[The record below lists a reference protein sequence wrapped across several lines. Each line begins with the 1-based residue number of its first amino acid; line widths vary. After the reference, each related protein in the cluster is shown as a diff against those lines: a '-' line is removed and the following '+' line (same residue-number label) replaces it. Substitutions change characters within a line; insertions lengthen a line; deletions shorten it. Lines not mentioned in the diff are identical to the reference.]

1 VKPDVAHAFVRAAWR
16 LVSTLVLLCPM
27 ALAAQTS
34 LDPFSWFPLRI
45 GSRWIYEHEWK
56 SGNQNNPE
64 VRSWTTSETVTNLIQ
79 VPEGIVVIRSVE
91 VQGGESTGGYV
102 TMRDTS
108 PYLLHSNCIY
118 GLDGSWDRVAGK
130 VRPDFLQYLANG
142 TASPDF
148 CFPLQTGQHWGT
160 MDLPWQV
167 QDFRNGIFQLVS
179 HHFGSGGQLDVRF
192 KKNVG
197 IVSEHY
203 LHHGTYDEYTK
214 TLKSFT
220 AAPR

>member
-1 VKPDVAHAFVRAAWR
+1 MRLALPIISVIVLMLAQPGHAE
-16 LVSTLVLLCPM
+16 T
-27 ALAAQTS
+27 
-34 LDPFSWFPLRI
+34 DPFSWFPLRI
-45 GSRWIYEHEWK
+45 GSQWVYDHEWK
-56 SGNQNNPE
+56 SGNRNNPN
-64 VRSWTTSETVTNLIQ
+64 VNRWATSETVTSLIQ
-79 VPEGIVVIRSVE
+79 VPEGIVVIRSSE
-91 VQGGESTGGYV
+91 VHGESNGGYL
-102 TMRDTS
+102 TARDS
-108 PYLLHSNCIY
+108 APYLLHSNCIY
-118 GLDGSWDRVAGK
+118 VLYGDWDRAAEK
-130 VRPDFLQYLANG
+130 LRPDFLQYLANG

-167 QDFRNGIFQLVS
+167 QDFRNDIFQLVS
-179 HHFGSGGQLDVRF
+179 NHFGSGGLLDVRF

-214 TLKSFT
+214 TLKSFS